1 MPLIEARI
9 GGRNDAEGAFK
20 FLFSKIGRAISPW
33 PDTSVP
39 RDEKGC
45 YGPVPPDFLLRPGF
59 VLFEDAINYSIELAS
74 ANFLNKISG
83 LREGLRFCS
92 HLLSLNTVSA

>member
-20 FLFSKIGRAISPW
+20 FLFSKIGKAISPW

-39 RDEKGC
+39 RDEKGG
-45 YGPVPPDFLLRPGF
+45 YGPVPPDFCYAL
-59 VLFEDAINYSIELAS
+59 VLS
-74 ANFLNKISG
+74 
-83 LREGLRFCS
+83 CS
-92 HLLSLNTVSA
+92 KTPLIILLS